1 MISARTSQLITEWIQ
16 CTINSIQ
23 RMNWLS
29 AIEWMNGMLLAAS
42 IEFIHSF
49 HALKWNEVKFNEEA
63 RDKRYEFTQFNL
75 NELKWMKWAGH
86 FISHSLAYSSFI
98 ASFHSH

>member
-1 MISARTSQLITEWIQ
+1 MILWLMERNKAIDEMKERKRMNEEPVVCEWIQ

-29 AIEWMNGMLLAAS
+29 AIEWMTTMLLAAS

-49 HALKWNEVKFNEEA
+49 HALKWNEVKFNEPQV
-63 RDKRYEFTQFNL
+63 K
-75 NELKWMKWAGH
+75 
-86 FISHSLAYSSFI
+86 
-98 ASFHSH
+98 